1 MSKNFLKKRKR
12 WIIVTFLVLIF
23 IGFLLGFKVKPV
35 VKSVA
40 LSKANS
46 ILSEMV
52 NLSIMED
59 MQQMDSSYDIL
70 KIEKGE
76 KGEVLA
82 VLSNAQK
89 INYLKSHIALMID
102 KKFDQTKEKT
112 FFIPMG
118 TLSGFEILNGRGIA
132 VPMKITCSG
141 TCKTDFKNKFLSVG
155 INQSL
160 HQIYVS
166 IHAKICVLIPGCSC
180 ASDFDTDVMISET
193 IIVGSGPRVYAASA
207 PCDVCKFPDSN

>member
-193 IIVGSGPRVYAASA
+193 IIVGSGPRVYAAST

>member
-141 TCKTDFKNKFLSVG
+141 TCKTDFKNKFLCVG

-193 IIVGSGPRVYAASA
+193 IIVGSGPRVYAAST